1 MSMIKG
7 IHHVSLKCRDD
18 GEYEQTVS
26 FYRDV
31 LGLPV
36 LRTWKE
42 GTMLE
47 TGSGII
53 EIFNNGSDAPGQG
66 VIRHFAFATDDVDA
80 CIDRVKKAGYEVTVE
95 PKDVMMSSEPP
106 FPIRVA
112 FCKGPLGEEIEFFQ
126 ER

>member
-7 IHHVSLKCRDD
+7 IHHVSLKCRDAE
-18 GEYEQTVS
+18 EYEHTVS

-31 LGLPV
+31 LRLPV

-42 GTMLE
+42 GTMVE
-47 TGSGII
+47 TGGGII

-66 VIRHFAFATDDVDA
+66 VIRHFAFATDDVDG
-80 CIDRVKKAGYEVTVE
+80 CIDTVRKACYEVTVE
-95 PKDVMMSSEPP
+95 PKDVVMSSEPP
-106 FPIRVA
+106 FLIRVA